1 MKVLLIVPKFFTYEI
16 YIKKELQNLGY
27 DVRMIYENANEFS
40 LKTKA
45 QINIIGDKKKYFER
59 YYMNAIEKEV
69 YDFVLVIRGSS
80 LSVSILNY
88 MRERM
93 PNCKM
98 HMYQWDSVRNNPNA
112 LTIAPLFDK
121 VSTFDFED
129 AETYG
134 WNYRPLF
141 YIETSSRS
149 ETRKYSIAYI
159 CTLHSQRVKI
169 FNKLKDYKC
178 SKLLYMYSK
187 FSHFMKERYLK
198 HNDDFTGI
206 SIKDVM
212 FQTLPLQK
220 ANFIMSNSNIIVD
233 YTHPGQAGFTM
244 RTCEAIGHRCK
255 LITNNKMVYK
265 ADFYDSAN
273 IYVYD
278 LESFL
283 IPKDF
288 LEEPFRELDKL
299 VYERYSLKNWLKE
312 IIDYE

>member
-27 DVRMIYENANEFS
+27 NVRMIYENANEFS

-80 LSVSILNY
+80 LSVSVLNY
-88 MRERM
+88 IRERM

-121 VSTFDFED
+121 VSTFDLVD
-129 AETYG
+129 AKKYG

-141 YIETSSRS
+141 YIESSPRC
-149 ETRKYSIAYI
+149 EARKYDIAYI
-159 CTLHSQRVKI
+159 CTLHSQRIKV

-187 FSHFMKERYLK
+187 FSHFVKERYLK
-198 HNDDFTGI
+198 HNQDFKGV
-206 SIKDVM
+206 SIREVM
-212 FQTLPLQK
+212 FRSLTLEK
-220 ANFIMSNSNIIVD
+220 SNSIMSNSNIIVD
-233 YTHPGQAGFTM
+233 YTHPGQTGFTM

-255 LITNNKMVYK
+255 LITNNKMVYE
-265 ADFYDSAN
+265 ADFYDPAN

-278 LESFL
+278 IENFM
-283 IPKDF
+283 IPTIF
-288 LEEPFRELDKL
+288 GENPFKELDRT
-299 VYERYSLKNWLKE
+299 VYERYSISNWIKE